1 MEQDKDKNKD
11 TVIEW
16 PDRPEM
22 ETGNYV
28 EQTEAQIAQ
37 AQKYAAEQE
46 RRAKRERDMAIL
58 SDIANLVT
66 KGAAMHG
73 GAWKIDREEA
83 KSAIG
88 NEKLRALR
96 ESNSKQLAE
105 YARLRMAAQDAQ
117 RKERNAEKKAVYD
130 AAVDKA
136 KLEASIAER
145 NARLQETKEHN
156 DAMEAIAKQ
165 NADTK
170 ETVANQN
177 ADTKAPNKKGGNGK
191 TTTGDSKKEIRYID
205 GWAFNINSPAE
216 VDEAYAKMVQADPSK
231 AVKKQSLVSPEGEV
245 VNNPSTAQKRD
256 ALTKGGMTKEA
267 PPKSNNRAKTNGKKA
282 GFTTGKKAGFN
293 K

>member
-1 MEQDKDKNKD
+1 MEQDKDKKD
-11 TVIEW
+11 VTVIEW
-16 PDRPEM
+16 PDRPAM

-73 GAWKIDREEA
+73 GAWKIDKEEA
-83 KSAIG
+83 RSAVA

-105 YARLRMAAQDAQ
+105 YARMRVAAQDAQ

-145 NARLQETKEHN
+145 NARLQEVKEHN

-170 ETVANQN
+170 ETVA
-177 ADTKAPNKKGGNGK
+177 TNKKGNTSGGGGK

-216 VDEAYAKMVQADPSK
+216 VDEAYAKMVQADPNK
-231 AVKKQSLVSPEGEV
+231 AAKKRDEYGDLVF
-245 VNNPSTAQKRD
+245 NDNPNTAQKRD
-256 ALTKGGMTKEA
+256 ALTKGGMTKVA
-267 PPKSNNRAKTNGKKA
+267 PKRSNNRAKNNGKKA